1 MHLPPSFSARVRD
14 GVYVLE
20 QQTFC
25 DAFCV
30 LSLPMLSSK
39 TEETAVL
46 ILNRIVWTNNKAF
59 KYGASDSPLCYRCG
73 ETETM
78 EHLLYLCPNYS
89 EPLWSEASTTL
100 TTTITHHTQE
110 YTA

>member
-1 MHLPPSFSARVRD
+1 MAIPTFSPHLYATFYRKKLTSYVKGYSRYLSF
-14 GVYVLE
+14 YTKNLTVLPDL
-20 QQTFC
+20 T
-25 DAFCV
+25 
-30 LSLPMLSSK
+30 
-39 TEETAVL
+39 
-46 ILNRIVWTNNKAF
+46 VWTNNKAF